1 LAAIAPR
8 SIIVLPIMEET
19 TPMSGHD
26 REWQRLLDEYAAA
39 RNKFE
44 EVEAA
49 TTGRFRQLGARAPLL
64 TDDEIRAEESARN
77 GLAEA
82 RQRCYAY
89 LRAHADD

>member
-1 LAAIAPR
+1 MHA
-8 SIIVLPIMEET
+8 SPIKKEKSHM
-19 TPMSGHD
+19 PGHD

-44 EVEAA
+44 AVEAA
-49 TTGRFRQLGARAPLL
+49 TTGRFRALGARAPLL
-64 TDDEIRAEESARN
+64 TDEEIAAEERARS

-89 LRAHADD
+89 LRRHADD

>member
-1 LAAIAPR
+1 MPA
-8 SIIVLPIMEET
+8 
-19 TPMSGHD
+19 HD

-44 EVEAA
+44 EIEAA
-49 TTGRFRQLGARAPLL
+49 TTGRFRALGARAPVL
-64 TDDEIRAEESARN
+64 TDHEMETEEAART

-89 LRAHADD
+89 LRKHADE